1 MASLCCSPWTAR
13 VSFLQERLSSGE
25 GCQLDMAIFSHYNF
39 LFAVCVLPMSG
50 SHGVMENLHVTCAEP
65 TSPGD
70 QRAGGPGRVLC
81 HGCHC
86 LVVLGA

>member
-1 MASLCCSPWTAR
+1 
-13 VSFLQERLSSGE
+13 
-25 GCQLDMAIFSHYNF
+25 
-39 LFAVCVLPMSG
+39 MSG

-70 QRAGGPGRVLC
+70 QRAGGPGRALC
-81 HGCHC
+81 HGCHY